1 LLRASGCIAVSGGL
15 EVASDRLL
23 ALIKKG
29 VTVAQ
34 VAQVTNHFTQSGIM
48 VHAYLMYGYPTQTAQ
63 ETIDSMEMVRQLFE
77 IGVLQSGFWHRFA
90 MTAHSPVGL
99 DPKAFGVKRTDL
111 AEGTFANNELDFD
124 DPVGVDHA
132 LFSEG
137 LRKSLFNYMHG
148 VGFDIPLKD
157 WFEIKVPPTSIPKK
171 YIERQIQGQT
181 PLAYR
186 DQNRIIWIGSPPE
199 LMETD
204 EGICELI
211 FSGKKEDFAIEL
223 PIELGEW
230 VSWLLEKVSYE
241 KDLNTLKPIRE
252 QYEQELGDFQEMLDS
267 EVWEILREHGLLVF

>member
-1 LLRASGCIAVSGGL
+1 
-15 EVASDRLL
+15 
-23 ALIKKG
+23 
-29 VTVAQ
+29 
-34 VAQVTNHFTQSGIM
+34 
-48 VHAYLMYGYPTQTAQ
+48 
-63 ETIDSMEMVRQLFE
+63 
-77 IGVLQSGFWHRFA
+77 
-90 MTAHSPVGL
+90 
-99 DPKAFGVKRTDL
+99 VKRTDL
-111 AEGTFANNELDFD
+111 GEGTFANNELDFD

-157 WFEIKVPPTSIPKK
+157 WFDIKVPPTSIPKK
-171 YIERQIQGQT
+171 YIERQIQSQT

-223 PIELGEW
+223 PIELGGW
-230 VSWLLEKVSYE
+230 VSWLLDKVSYE